1 MSEEGPTGAELEKTD
16 IHAQSHLDAVERI
29 NRGSFYTPKKYVSLV
44 RDWLIRYGLL
54 SGNAVLDSS
63 CGYGAFFELQ
73 ESLPGNRYVGNDADA
88 VAVETVKRVFPKV
101 ETFNE
106 NALFKTS
113 RSRFK
118 IRDGE
123 TLVVVGNPPYNDVT
137 SQIRRRIKRGD
148 LQIDADL
155 RSRDFGISFLKSYD
169 KLKADYAVILHPLSY
184 LIKKA
189 NFKAAKSFFENYSLQ
204 EHIVF
209 DSREFAGTST
219 VNGFPVIVALYKR
232 TPGNGLQF
240 ADVWNAKF
248 RTVEGAVFSLSDW
261 DYVSDFVE
269 KYPGKNRYN
278 PEILFY
284 TLRDI
289 NALKRSRTFLKE
301 RTANAVDVDPQKLP
315 YYCYVDCFKRFAE
328 VPYWMGNF
336 DVPFDKR
343 TFGSVTESAVA
354 VAGFYHPEIIG
365 TQSKDVGCFEKKI
378 KDYIGKVLTLKN

>member
-1 MSEEGPTGAELEKTD
+1 MGKTE
-16 IHAQSHLDAVERI
+16 IHAQSHLDAEERI
-29 NRGSFYTPKKYVSLV
+29 NRGSFYTPKKYVLIV

-73 ESLPGNRYVGNDADA
+73 ESLPGNRYVGNDADP
-88 VAVETVKRVFPKV
+88 VAVETVNRVFPEV

-106 NALFKTS
+106 NALFEVS
-113 RSRFK
+113 RGKFK

-137 SQIRRRIKRGD
+137 SQINHRIKRSD
-148 LQIDADL
+148 FQMDADL

-169 KLKADYAVILHPLSY
+169 KLNADYAAVLHPLSY
-184 LIKKA
+184 LIKRA
-189 NFKAAKSFFENYSLQ
+189 NFKAARTFFENYSLL
-204 EHIVF
+204 EHVVF
-209 DSREFAGTST
+209 DSREFTGTST
-219 VNGFPVIVALYKR
+219 VNGFPVVVALYKR
-232 TPGNGLQF
+232 TPGCGLRF
-240 ADVWNAKF
+240 DAVWKTKF
-248 RTVEGAVFSLSDW
+248 RTVEGSVFSLSDW

-289 NALKRSRTFLKE
+289 NALKRSRTFLKK
-301 RTANAVDVDPQKLP
+301 RTTNAVDVDPQKLP
-315 YYCYVDCFKRFAE
+315 YYCYVDCFKRFAD

-336 DVPFDKR
+336 DIPFDKR
-343 TFGSVTESAVA
+343 TFDSVAESAVA
-354 VAGFYHPEIIG
+354 VAGFYHPEIIVQ
-365 TQSKDVGCFEKKI
+365 QSKNVACFEKKI
-378 KDYIGKVLTLKN
+378 KDYIGKVLTLRLDG